1 MGPTLTI
8 CFSTGVFFPHFF
20 FLFPLCLILF
30 PSFFF
35 PSLSFIPILSLFY
48 AIFSL
53 SILLSLKKNLFY
65 IKEPEGAL
73 VRPRRLHDQGN
84 GIPATASR
92 RRQGGEDISGELF
105 FLTLSLPF
113 LVSCRSISISAFLV
127 LTEATARGGGESIWS
142 LPFFF
147 VR

>member
-1 MGPTLTI
+1 LT
-8 CFSTGVFFPHFF
+8 
-20 FLFPLCLILF
+20 LF

-65 IKEPEGAL
+65 IKEAEGAL
-73 VRPRRLHDQGN
+73 VRPRRLRDQGN

-127 LTEATARGGGESIWS
+127 LTEATARGGGESI
-142 LPFFF
+142 
-147 VR
+147 